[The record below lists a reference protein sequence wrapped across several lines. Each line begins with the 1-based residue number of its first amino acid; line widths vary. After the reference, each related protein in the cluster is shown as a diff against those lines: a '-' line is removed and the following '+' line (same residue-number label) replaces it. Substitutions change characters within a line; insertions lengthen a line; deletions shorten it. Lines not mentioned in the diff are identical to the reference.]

1 MSRDIGFFFW
11 KRFRR
16 MRRKCAIFS
25 MRGSTAEVSGV
36 GVGSVGTSG
45 VETAASA
52 GSAAGEDVKEVDV
65 FLVLWFGVHVYS
77 SSPTIGVVA
86 DSGSVVSAKN
96 SSVVLPW
103 CSS

>member
-16 MRRKCAIFS
+16 MRRRRAIFS
-25 MRGSTAEVSGV
+25 MRGSTAIMFGV

-52 GSAAGEDVKEVDV
+52 GSAAGEDVKEVNI
-65 FLVLWFGVHVYS
+65 FLVLWFGV
-77 SSPTIGVVA
+77 TRF
-86 DSGSVVSAKN
+86 SAR
-96 SSVVLPW
+96 
-103 CSS
+103 